1 LNNIKFYADLINKGL
16 ENLTFSDSP
25 KSLYN
30 PISYILSIGGKRIR
44 PYLVLMSAN
53 CFGSDYKK
61 ALPAALSVECFHNFT
76 LMHDDIMD
84 SAALRRGNQTV
95 HLKWNVNQAILSG
108 DALLIYSYKL
118 LDSYESDIYKK
129 LNNVLNTVALQVCEG
144 QQLDIDFENK
154 SDVTFN
160 EYINMIELK
169 TAVLVGA
176 ALKMGAIISGASKS
190 DLKLIY
196 SFGVD
201 LGIAFQL
208 QDDYLD
214 IFGNQS
220 LVGKSIGG
228 DIIENKKTAM
238 FHLSLSN
245 SDNLQKEELIKLYN
259 NYNQTDKI
267 SKVKKIFKD
276 TGSDSKTLDLVKEYT
291 NRALLSIEKLS
302 ISNEK
307 KLELIKFS
315 KSLMNRKL

>member
-1 LNNIKFYADLINKGL
+1 MNYNKFYADLINKGL
-16 ENLTFSDSP
+16 ENLTLSDSP

-214 IFGNQS
+214 TFGNQS

-315 KSLMNRKL
+315 KSLMDRKL

>member
-1 LNNIKFYADLINKGL
+1 LNDIKFYADLINKEL

-25 KSLYN
+25 QSLYN

-190 DLKLIY
+190 DIKLIY

-214 IFGNQS
+214 TFGNQS

-245 SDNLQKEELIKLYN
+245 SDKLQKEELIKLYN

-315 KSLMNRKL
+315 KSLMDRKL

>member
-1 LNNIKFYADLINKGL
+1 MNNIKFYADLINKGL

-214 IFGNQS
+214 TFGKQS

-291 NRALLSIEKLS
+291 NRALLSIKKLS

-315 KSLMNRKL
+315 KSLMDRKL

>member
-1 LNNIKFYADLINKGL
+1 MNNIKFYADLINKGL

-30 PISYILSIGGKRIR
+30 PISYILNIGGKRIR

-53 CFGSDYKK
+53 CFGNDYKK

-214 IFGNQS
+214 TFGNQL

-302 ISNEK
+302 ISTEK

-315 KSLMNRKL
+315 KSLMDRKL

>member
-1 LNNIKFYADLINKGL
+1 MNNIKFYADLINKGL

-176 ALKMGAIISGASKS
+176 ALKMGAIISGASKT

>member
-1 LNNIKFYADLINKGL
+1 MNNIKFYADLINKGL

-30 PISYILSIGGKRIR
+30 PISYILSKGGKRIR

-118 LDSYESDIYKK
+118 LDSYESDTYKK
-129 LNNVLNTVALQVCEG
+129 LNNVLNKVALQVCEG
-144 QQLDIDFENK
+144 QQLDIDFEIK

-176 ALKMGAIISGASKS
+176 ALKMGAIISGASKT

-315 KSLMNRKL
+315 KSLMDRKL

>member
-1 LNNIKFYADLINKGL
+1 MNNIKFYADLINKGL

-84 SAALRRGNQTV
+84 SAALRRGKQTV

-144 QQLDIDFENK
+144 QQLDIDFEIK
-154 SDVTFN
+154 SDVTFY

-176 ALKMGAIISGASKS
+176 ALKMGAIVSGASKS

-214 IFGNQS
+214 TFGNQS

-259 NYNQTDKI
+259 NYNQADKI
-267 SKVKKIFKD
+267 LKVKKIFKD

-315 KSLMNRKL
+315 KALMDRKL

>member
-1 LNNIKFYADLINKGL
+1 MYNIKFYADLINKGL
-16 ENLTFSDSP
+16 ENLSFSDHP

-30 PISYILSIGGKRIR
+30 PIKYILEIGGKRIR
-44 PYLVLMSAN
+44 PFLVLMSAE
-53 CFGSDYKK
+53 CFGNDFKK

-95 HLKWNVNQAILSG
+95 HLKWDVNQSILSG

-214 IFGNQS
+214 TFGNQS

-291 NRALLSIEKLS
+291 NRALLSVEKLS

-315 KSLMNRKL
+315 KSLMDRKL

>member
-84 SAALRRGNQTV
+84 SAALRRGKQTV

-144 QQLDIDFENK
+144 QQLDIDFEIK

-176 ALKMGAIISGASKS
+176 ALKMGAIVSGASKS

-259 NYNQTDKI
+259 NYNKADKI
-267 SKVKKIFKD
+267 LKVKKIFKD

-315 KSLMNRKL
+315 KALMDRKL

>member
-176 ALKMGAIISGASKS
+176 ALKMGAIISGASKT

>member
-1 LNNIKFYADLINKGL
+1 
-16 ENLTFSDSP
+16 
-25 KSLYN
+25 
-30 PISYILSIGGKRIR
+30 
-44 PYLVLMSAN
+44 MSAN

-214 IFGNQS
+214 TFGNQS

-291 NRALLSIEKLS
+291 NRALLSIKKLS

-315 KSLMNRKL
+315 KSLMDRKL

>member
-1 LNNIKFYADLINKGL
+1 MNNIKFYADLINKGL

-84 SAALRRGNQTV
+84 SAALRRGKQTV

-129 LNNVLNTVALQVCEG
+129 LNNVLNTVALKVCEG
-144 QQLDIDFENK
+144 QQLDIDFEIK

-176 ALKMGAIISGASKS
+176 ALKMGAIVSGASKS

-214 IFGNQS
+214 TFGNQS

-307 KLELIKFS
+307 KLELIKF
-315 KSLMNRKL
+315 LI

>member
-190 DLKLIY
+190 DLNLIY

-259 NYNQTDKI
+259 NYSQTDKI

>member
-1 LNNIKFYADLINKGL
+1 MNNIKFYADLVNKGL
-16 ENLTFSDSP
+16 KNLTFSDSP

-315 KSLMNRKL
+315 KSLMDRKL

>member
-1 LNNIKFYADLINKGL
+1 
-16 ENLTFSDSP
+16 
-25 KSLYN
+25 
-30 PISYILSIGGKRIR
+30 
-44 PYLVLMSAN
+44 
-53 CFGSDYKK
+53 
-61 ALPAALSVECFHNFT
+61 
-76 LMHDDIMD
+76 
-84 SAALRRGNQTV
+84 
-95 HLKWNVNQAILSG
+95 
-108 DALLIYSYKL
+108 
-118 LDSYESDIYKK
+118 
-129 LNNVLNTVALQVCEG
+129 
-144 QQLDIDFENK
+144 
-154 SDVTFN
+154 
-160 EYINMIELK
+160 MIELK

-214 IFGNQS
+214 TFGNQL

-302 ISNEK
+302 ISTEK

-315 KSLMNRKL
+315 KSLMDRKL